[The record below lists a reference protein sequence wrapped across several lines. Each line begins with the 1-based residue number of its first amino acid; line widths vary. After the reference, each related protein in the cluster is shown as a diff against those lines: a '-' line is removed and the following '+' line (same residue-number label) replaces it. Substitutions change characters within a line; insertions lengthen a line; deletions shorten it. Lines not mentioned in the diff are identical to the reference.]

1 MVCVDRLKNELRDF
15 LLTQKNGKMQ
25 GNQEWI
31 TMRCPF
37 CGDSA
42 SGKAHLNVRIPIND
56 NILYMICFQPEC
68 DVHRFPRVQ
77 DIVQL
82 GYTNLEALEEFSKE
96 SLFIKISKKN
106 IEYNE
111 GIKYP
116 QDIPETVEKYI
127 YNRTQIPKSMYSH
140 YKIIGNV
147 KDFVKENNYID
158 PIVKDTILE
167 RYKNDNDL
175 VGFLNAG
182 KTKLQVRR
190 ISKKEYLPYTLVSSG
205 KMRFLDVHA
214 EFENI
219 HTEFDLKKHPVI
231 VIVEGNFD
239 RLNAMKVVNKPGL
252 YIAALSADG
261 IYRVFKKYS
270 KLYRDV
276 TWIIISDDNIP
287 RSDYEKYIARP
298 YGYRIKRLEVWYN
311 SKAKDFGDMQD
322 EWEPIK
328 HILI

>member
-1 MVCVDRLKNELRDF
+1 
-15 LLTQKNGKMQ
+15 MQ
-25 GNQEWI
+25 GGQEWI

-42 SGKAHLNVRIPIND
+42 SGKPHLNVRIPRAD
-56 NILYMICFQPEC
+56 NIFYMMCFQPEC
-68 DVHRFPRVQ
+68 EVNRFPRAQ
-77 DIVQL
+77 DIIAL
-82 GYTNLEALEEFSKE
+82 GFTNLKLLEFFSKE
-96 SLFIKISKKN
+96 SINIKVEKRN
-106 IEYNE
+106 IEYAE

-116 QDIPETVEKYI
+116 TEIPKSIEDYI
-127 YNRTQIPKSMYSH
+127 YKRTQIPKSMYSH

-147 KDFVKENNYID
+147 KEFVKENNYID
-158 PIVKDTILE
+158 PVVKDTILE

-261 IYRVFKKYS
+261 NAPVRK
-270 KLYRDV
+270 
-276 TWIIISDDNIP
+276 
-287 RSDYEKYIARP
+287 
-298 YGYRIKRLEVWYN
+298 G
-311 SKAKDFGDMQD
+311 AKPD
-322 EWEPIK
+322 
-328 HILI
+328 